1 MFWKCSS
8 ITEIDLSNFNTS
20 RVESMY
26 NMFRYCSSLTSLNLS
41 NFNTSQVWNFHCM
54 FFGCSSLASL
64 DLSSFDTSKVK
75 FMHMM
80 FFGCS
85 SLASLDLSN
94 FDTSEVIQM
103 ENMFNGCTQLKY
115 INLNNFDE
123 SQLTGFDN
131 MFNKIPENAIICLK
145 DINAESKIIS
155 QINNGKMCYAI
166 DCIDDSNS
174 KQIKLNN
181 NVNECNQLCDKSLQ
195 YLYEYNG
202 RCYKNCVKGFLYDN
216 NNNNKM
222 NKCKCELDECLICPK
237 EALNKGLCT
246 KCNTNYYQKE
256 NDILNNGEFIKCYK
270 DPEGYYLDNNLY
282 KQCYYT
288 CKICDI
294 SGNKINHNCIKC
306 NDDYPKEI
314 KNNNFINCYK
324 NCEFFYYF
332 DEENNY
338 HCTIDSSCPNEYPK
352 LNEINNECIKNNF
365 HNLIEDLK
373 IKENDEIEKM
383 SKDEE
388 IEYYDNLLKIIE
400 NAFTE
405 KYDTSILDNS
415 EDEYIETKKMTV
427 TFTTPDNQ
435 RNNINNNKSIID
447 IGECEILLRNY
458 YNISNNEK
466 LYIKKID
473 IVQEGMTTTK
483 VEYDVYCKLSGT
495 NLKKLNLTICT
506 NSKILIFMPFNL
518 NGNIDEYNSSS
529 GYYNDMCYTVTT
541 KDGTDITMKDRQKGF
556 INENKIVCQEDCF
569 FSKYNYELSKTQCS
583 CDVKESSS
591 SIKYMAIDKSKI
603 SIRKFQR
610 YKKFCK
616 F

>member
-1 MFWKCSS
+1 
-8 ITEIDLSNFNTS
+8 
-20 RVESMY
+20 
-26 NMFRYCSSLTSLNLS
+26 
-41 NFNTSQVWNFHCM
+41 
-54 FFGCSSLASL
+54 
-64 DLSSFDTSKVK
+64 
-75 FMHMM
+75 MM
-80 FFGCS
+80 FFDCP
-85 SLASLDLSN
+85 LLTSLDLSN
-94 FDTSEVIQM
+94 FDTSEVIEM
-103 ENMFNGCTQLKY
+103 ENMFNGCTNLRY

-131 MFNKIPENAIICLK
+131 MFNNIPNNVIICIK

-155 QINNGKMCYAI
+155 QINIGKKCYAI

-174 KQIKLNN
+174 KQNKLNN
-181 NVNECNQLCDKSLQ
+181 NDNECNQLCDKSSK

-202 RCYKNCVKGFLYDN
+202 RCYENCDNGFLYDE
-216 NNNNKM
+216 NNNKM

-256 NDILNNGEFIKCYK
+256 NDKLNEGEFIKCYK
-270 DPEGYYLDNNLY
+270 DPEEYYLDNNLY

-352 LNEINNECIKNNF
+352 LNEVNNECIKNNI

-400 NAFTE
+400 NVFTE
-405 KYDTSILDNS
+405 NYDTSILDNS
-415 EDEYIETKKMTV
+415 EDEYIETSKMAV
-427 TFTTPDNQ
+427 T
-435 RNNINNNKSIID
+435 
-447 IGECEILLRNY
+447 
-458 YNISNNEK
+458 
-466 LYIKKID
+466 
-473 IVQEGMTTTK
+473 
-483 VEYDVYCKLSGT
+483 
-495 NLKKLNLTICT
+495 
-506 NSKILIFMPFNL
+506 
-518 NGNIDEYNSSS
+518 
-529 GYYNDMCYTVTT
+529 
-541 KDGTDITMKDRQKGF
+541 
-556 INENKIVCQEDCF
+556 
-569 FSKYNYELSKTQCS
+569 
-583 CDVKESSS
+583 
-591 SIKYMAIDKSKI
+591 
-603 SIRKFQR
+603 
-610 YKKFCK
+610 
-616 F
+616 